1 MHFFCFGWYSSQAI
15 SSIAVAGCSAF
26 GGGGTAPNFYNFH
39 PFSTNLISERRGKM
53 EMVRKWSE
61 CRISRSKRKWAVL
74 GPCDG
79 KCSSQGEVTNW
90 ATILTDFHL
99 LVPIF
104 LSLEDML
111 TTHMLLEGCY
121 QSIILTHFWCHNEGK
136 KILGTVC
143 SSMLSDCIWI

>member
-1 MHFFCFGWYSSQAI
+1 MREEEKWKWFGSE
-15 SSIAVAGCSAF
+15 VSAEF
-26 GGGGTAPNFYNFH
+26 PALKENGRFLA
-39 PFSTNLISERRGKM
+39 R
-53 EMVRKWSE
+53 
-61 CRISRSKRKWAVL
+61 
-74 GPCDG
+74 DG

-136 KILGTVC
+136 KYWVQYVVLCFQIVFGFRFPQSWSTN
-143 SSMLSDCIWI
+143 WIAQLLQWLEASTTTTD